1 MEKRISAFKPRYPLL
16 IRLFM
21 IGFPLLFFSL
31 LLGGAI
37 TPAGLSTLLWL
48 AALILGV
55 ITSLLP
61 FIVFREI
68 LFLNELVIRRRF
80 LPDLFFKNNEIK
92 PDYSD
97 TLLAKGR
104 SLRIGRPD
112 NLNELKELVH
122 HWSATRTLKEAA
134 GMPVSNSSLYPSR
147 GYGSYAS
154 FWGLILG
161 VIVMLLQ
168 PHWLPID
175 PRWLMGGT
183 FLLVYFLYIYII
195 PKYL

>member
-21 IGFPLLFFSL
+21 IGFPLLFFGL